1 MLSSLEINPSWAQRA
16 PDGLVG
22 KGWVKSG
29 SVTSTENQVS
39 ELPIDEK
46 VLQDLEHKASK

>member
-1 MLSSLEINPSWAQRA
+1 MLSSLEINPSLAQRS

-29 SVTSTENQVS
+29 SDAPTENQVS

-46 VLQDLEHKASK
+46 GLQDL